1 MLQPRMTLE
10 TRQGR
15 QRRRGILLR
24 QTGRGD
30 QDSQVDYPCRDQ
42 YPHLHLGG

>member
-1 MLQPRMTLE
+1 MLQPRRTLE
-10 TRQGR
+10 TRRGR

-24 QTGRGD
+24 QTWRGD
-30 QDSQVDYPCRDQ
+30 EDRQVDYPCRDQ